1 MATKYLGPTF
11 DIHGGGLDLV
21 FPHHENELAQSHA
34 AGDGFARYWMHN
46 GLLTMAGEKMSK
58 SLGNT
63 LQVREIVKQWRPV
76 EVRYYLGSAHYRS
89 VMEFSPAALDEA
101 AAAYRRI
108 ENFVE
113 RATAVVEAAT
123 GEVPDPFG
131 RALDDDL
138 AVPAALGVLHET
150 VRAGNT
156 ALADGAKETAREA
169 LGQVLAM
176 TAVLGIDPRA
186 WTTSA
191 DLTPVLD
198 ALVHVALAQRT
209 AARERKDYAAA
220 DAIRDQLTAAGV
232 AVEDTPDGPHWS
244 LSDGR

>member
-1 MATKYLGPTF
+1 
-11 DIHGGGLDLV
+11 
-21 FPHHENELAQSHA
+21 
-34 AGDGFARYWMHN
+34 
-46 GLLTMAGEKMSK
+46 MAGEKMSK

-63 LQVREIVKQWRPV
+63 LQLREIVKQWRPV

-89 VMEFSPAALDEA
+89 VMEFSPATLDEA

-113 RATAVVEAAT
+113 KAAAVVDAT
-123 GEVPDPFG
+123 TGQVPDPFG

-138 AVPAALGVLHET
+138 GVPAALGVLHET

-169 LGQVLAM
+169 LAQVLAM
-176 TAVLGIDPRA
+176 TQVLGIDPRDWA
-186 WTTSA
+186 TSA

-198 ALVHVALAQRT
+198 ALVQVALSQRA
-209 AARERKDYAAA
+209 AARERKDFAAA

-232 AVEDTPDGPHWS
+232 VVEDTPDGPRWT
-244 LSDGR
+244 LR